1 MSAKNSRRIKI
12 GDLVEWRNAV
22 GGKYYGIVVSRNGS
36 LCHVEWIT
44 THAPLKDYIYASDL
58 TKIERP

>member
-22 GGKYYGIVVSRNGS
+22 GGKYYGIVVSRNGA

-44 THAPLKDYIYASDL
+44 PHAPLDYIYASDL
-58 TKIERP
+58 TKLERP